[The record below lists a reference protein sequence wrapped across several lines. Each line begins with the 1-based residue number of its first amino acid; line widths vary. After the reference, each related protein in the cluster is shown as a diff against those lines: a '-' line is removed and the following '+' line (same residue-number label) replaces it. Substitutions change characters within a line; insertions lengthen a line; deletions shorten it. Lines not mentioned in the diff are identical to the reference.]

1 MGEHALPVAFYG
13 IVDRMPVPVFN
24 HACTVCNVTYGLQ
37 AQLSRIRK
45 PWVISGCLGLKY
57 QIIITFYAPCNIAA
71 GGNLA
76 ATQTALGR
84 VIYIAACDIH
94 TLGSLVLI
102 DLRLHAVRVIV
113 PFKVEIVSDE
123 LVISLVFFDDIGLP
137 CKKVCHELSLE
148 FFVFRIKTHIYGA
161 ADIRKGIPVIHTV
174 APVIKSKLPVK
185 LVNVRKF
192 IFQIFY
198 KFSLCVFGTGVIGL
212 RLIVELEADHAVV
225 VLYLLHELF
234 NDNLCMVQ
242 IVRVCDIH
250 VLAVAVELFAVMCY
264 SENIGIFFCKP

>member
-24 HACTVCNVTYGLQ
+24 HVCTVCNVAYGLKP
-37 AQLSRIRK
+37 QLARIRK
-45 PWVISGCLGLKY
+45 PWVISGCLSLKH
-57 QIIITFYAPCNIAA
+57 QIVITFYAPCNIAA

-76 ATQTALGR
+76 AAQTALGR

-94 TLGSLVLI
+94 TPGSLVLI
-102 DLRLHAVRVIV
+102 DLRLHAVRVVV
-113 PFKVEIVSDE
+113 PLKVEIVSDE
-123 LVISLVFFDDIGLP
+123 LVVSFVFFDDISLP

-148 FFVFRIKTHIYGA
+148 FLVFCIKTHIYGA
-161 ADIRKGIPVIHTV
+161 ADIGKGIPVVHTV
-174 APVIKSKLPVK
+174 APVIKSKLSVK

-198 KFSLCVFGTGVIGL
+198 KFSLCVFGTGVIRL
-212 RLIVELEADHAVV
+212 CLIVELEADHAVV
-225 VLYLLHELF
+225 VLHLLHELF

-250 VLAVAVELFAVMCY
+250 VLAVAVELFAVMCH

>member
-1 MGEHALPVAFYG
+1 
-13 IVDRMPVPVFN
+13 MPVPVFN
-24 HACTVCNVTYGLQ
+24 HACTVCNVAYGLKP
-37 AQLSRIRK
+37 QLARIRK
-45 PWVISGCLGLKY
+45 PWVISCCLSLKH
-57 QIIITFYAPCNIAA
+57 QIVITFYAPCNIAA

-94 TLGSLVLI
+94 TPGSLVLI
-102 DLRLHAVRVIV
+102 DLRLHAVRVVV
-113 PFKVEIVSDE
+113 PLKVKIVSDE
-123 LVISLVFFDDIGLP
+123 LVISLVFFDDISLP

-148 FFVFRIKTHIYGA
+148 FLVFCIKAHIYGA
-161 ADIRKGIPVIHTV
+161 ADIGKGIPVVHTV

-198 KFSLCVFGTGVIGL
+198 KFSLSVFGTGVIWL
-212 RLIVELEADHAVV
+212 SLIVELEADHAVV
-225 VLYLLHELF
+225 VLHLLHELF

-250 VLAVAVELFAVMCY
+250 VLAVAVELFAFMCHCK
-264 SENIGIFFCKP
+264 NIWIFFCKP

>member
-24 HACTVCNVTYGLQ
+24 HACTVCNVAYGLQ
-37 AQLSRIRK
+37 TQLSRIRK
-45 PWVISGCLGLKY
+45 PWVISGSLGLKY
-57 QIIITFYAPCNIAA
+57 QIIITFYASCNIAA

-76 ATQTALGR
+76 AAQIALGR

-102 DLRLHAVRVIV
+102 DLRLYAVRVIV

-148 FFVFRIKTHIYGA
+148 FFVFRIKTHIYGT

-198 KFSLCVFGTGVIGL
+198 KFSLCVFGTGVI
-212 RLIVELEADHAVV
+212 RLCFIVELEADHAVV